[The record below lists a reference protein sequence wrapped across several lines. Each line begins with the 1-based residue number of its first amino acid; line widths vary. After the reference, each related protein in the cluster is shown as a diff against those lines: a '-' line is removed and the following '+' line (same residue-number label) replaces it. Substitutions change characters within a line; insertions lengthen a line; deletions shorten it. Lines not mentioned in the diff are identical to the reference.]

1 MFRNSILY
9 SHAHLAIRHTLSL
22 VELEIER
29 YVQVADITFAIA
41 LLDGRFRARS
51 SWVANQISSSLEIT
65 QVTHITPQ
73 CARLVAAQKPWSSQK
88 KTTVALIAGAL
99 LNPSS
104 IYIHFSLLSSSIQLH
119 IICSDIFRFRGLR
132 LLLGGGGT
140 SNNLDKLTGNDG
152 LASTV
157 EENLELGDHLA
168 GVLGGVVHGVAAGG
182 LLAGVALGKSP
193 EEGVGKS
200 VLAEAGEDSLVDL
213 EGREVG

>member
-1 MFRNSILY
+1 M
-9 SHAHLAIRHTLSL
+9 
-22 VELEIER
+22 
-29 YVQVADITFAIA
+29 
-41 LLDGRFRARS
+41 
-51 SWVANQISSSLEIT
+51 
-65 QVTHITPQ
+65 
-73 CARLVAAQKPWSSQK
+73 
-88 KTTVALIAGAL
+88 IAGAL

-104 IYIHFSLLSSSIQLH
+104 IYIHFQLLSSSLPQYN
-119 IICSDIFRFRGLR
+119 CTSYAPTSSVFRGLR

-140 SNNLDKLTGNDG
+140 SNNFDELTGNDG
-152 LASTV
+152 LASAV
-157 EENLELGDHLA
+157 EQNLELGDHVT

>member
-1 MFRNSILY
+1 M
-9 SHAHLAIRHTLSL
+9 
-22 VELEIER
+22 
-29 YVQVADITFAIA
+29 
-41 LLDGRFRARS
+41 
-51 SWVANQISSSLEIT
+51 
-65 QVTHITPQ
+65 
-73 CARLVAAQKPWSSQK
+73 
-88 KTTVALIAGAL
+88 IAGAL

-119 IICSDIFRFRGLR
+119 IICFRHLPFFRGLR

-140 SNNLDKLTGNDG
+140 SNNLDELTGNDG

-157 EENLELGDHLA
+157 EENLELGDHLT